1 MNTYEITDKDG
12 TAFAFENENVYITPR
27 KIAKLFT
34 STGGVTKVRIRK
46 LLDSGNENRLEFEY
60 LGGNFV
66 VWEPY
71 GDNSRYWIGPKDAK
85 ERLPQIAAI
94 ERIFE
99 KYKPPRLVKFIGNL
113 ISLNFRAMFRS

>member
-12 TAFAFENENVYITPR
+12 TAFAFEIDNVYIGPR
-27 KIAKLFT
+27 KIAKLLT
-34 STGGVTKVRIRK
+34 STDGVTKVKVRK
-46 LLDSGNENRLEFEY
+46 PFDFGNENRLEFEY

-66 VWEPY
+66 VWEPF

-94 ERIFE
+94 ERIFA
-99 KYKPPRLVKFIGNL
+99 KYKPPRLVKFIGDL
-113 ISLNFRAMFRS
+113 ISLSFREMFRS